1 MSLVLFEDL
10 PQITEEGIH
19 FVVVEEEDLEKV
31 DIIEVQEEDLDKE
44 TNGIILVKE
53 AKGIILPLVA
63 KSVIASS
70 SNVPP
75 SRANSTVTSQSSS
88 PSNPSTPWYV
98 DYTTT
103 NHITNDLGNFNLY

>member
-10 PQITEEGIH
+10 PQITEEDIH

-44 TNGIILVKE
+44 TKGIILVKE

-63 KSVIASS
+63 KSV
-70 SNVPP
+70 V
-75 SRANSTVTSQSSS
+75 VTIIHHLIVGLE
-88 PSNPSTPWYV
+88 WILLI
-98 DYTTT
+98 
-103 NHITNDLGNFNLY
+103 NHLNLLLHLRLLLLLMCHHQGLILL